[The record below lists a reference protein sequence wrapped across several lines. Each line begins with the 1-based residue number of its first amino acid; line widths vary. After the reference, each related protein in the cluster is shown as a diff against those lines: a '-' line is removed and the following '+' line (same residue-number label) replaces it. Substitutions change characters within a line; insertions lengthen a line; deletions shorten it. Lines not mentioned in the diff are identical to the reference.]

1 MDNKSIAKNKKPD
14 IEKIK
19 RILLDNTLYM
29 VIISIFLVMVIIN
42 PKIMQLGNI
51 EFIIIQAST
60 RVILALGMAGIII
73 LGHIDVSLGR
83 VVGFAGV
90 IVATLTQATDYVR
103 RIFIDMPELPIFIPI
118 IGVMLI
124 CGFIMFALSIFIAK
138 LQIPAFIASLAF
150 TLIVL
155 GLSSMYADWTND
167 LGPIGGLNNT
177 FKNFGQGS
185 IKIGQFR
192 IAYLVI
198 YAIIIAIII
207 WFIWNKTRLGKY
219 MYAIGGNVEAANVS
233 GVSISKTIMIIFF
246 IAGLLY
252 GLGGILETARIGS
265 STINLGFG
273 YELDA
278 IAACVVGGV
287 SMRGGIGKV
296 QGIIIGVLIFQLIS
310 YGLVFLG
317 VNPYIQNLVKGLII
331 LLAVSVDTQKNIR
344 RL

>member
-1 MDNKSIAKNKKPD
+1 MVNRTTTNNKKPVF
-14 IEKIK
+14 EKTR
-19 RILLDNTLYM
+19 RILFDNTLYI
-29 VIISIFLVMVIIN
+29 VIISIFIVMVIIN

-51 EFIIIQAST
+51 EFIIVQAST

-90 IVATLTQATDYVR
+90 IVASLTQAADYVR
-103 RIFIDMPELPIFIPI
+103 RIFVEMPALPIFIPI

-124 CGFIMFALSIFIAK
+124 CGLIMLALSVFIAK

-155 GLSSMYADWTND
+155 GLASMYADWTND
-167 LGPIGGLNNT
+167 LGPIGGLNNA

-185 IKIGQFR
+185 INIGQFR

-198 YAIIIAIII
+198 YAIIITAII
-207 WFIWNKTRLGKY
+207 WFIWNKTKLGKY
-219 MYAIGGNVEAANVS
+219 MFAVGGNVEAANVS
-233 GVSISKTIMIIFF
+233 GVNISGTIMIMFF

-252 GLGGILETARIGS
+252 GLGGILETARVGS
-265 STINLGFG
+265 ATIQLGFG

-296 QGIIIGVLIFQLIS
+296 QGIIIGVLIFQLLS

-331 LLAVSVDTQKNIR
+331 LLAVSVDTQKNR
-344 RL
+344 SRL